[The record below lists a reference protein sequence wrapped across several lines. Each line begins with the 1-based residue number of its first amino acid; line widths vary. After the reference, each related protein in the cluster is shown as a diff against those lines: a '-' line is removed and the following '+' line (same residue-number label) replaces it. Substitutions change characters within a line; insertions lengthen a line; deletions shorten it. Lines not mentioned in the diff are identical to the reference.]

1 MDANS
6 FFGGHPLGVALRLAL
21 ISVAVGVVL
30 KALGIDLH
38 NFFFRLNEAF
48 RTLYDLGFGAI
59 DWMLEFLLLGALIVV
74 PIWFLG
80 RVISMSRRA
89 RD

>member
-6 FFGGHPLGVALRLAL
+6 FFGGHPLSVLLRLVL
-21 ISVAVGVVL
+21 ISIAVGVVL
-30 KALGIDLH
+30 KALGIDLR
-38 NFFFRLNEAF
+38 NFFSRMNEAL
-48 RTLYDLGFGAI
+48 RSLYDLGFGAI
-59 DWMLEFLLLGALIVV
+59 DWALEFLVLGALIVV

-80 RVISMSRRA
+80 RVVAVSRRN